1 MGNKFVMV
9 GGGSTQSPGILEV
22 LRKRAKELNLSDL
35 VLYDIDE
42 ERVSLLGQY
51 TKMYYKELGSKV
63 NVTYTTNI
71 DHPTEKYDFH
81 NGEEHRPTLT
91 NVRLSNSFRY
101 ESLYPCSDEHF
112 HKLPQEQ
119 YLLHLNL

>member
-71 DHPTEKYDFH
+71 DEALKPPLWGVH
-81 NGEEHRPTLT
+81 HRAGRAPLLRV
-91 NVRLSNSFRY
+91 VRRPERSEL
-101 ESLYPCSDEHF
+101 
-112 HKLPQEQ
+112 
-119 YLLHLNL
+119 

>member
-51 TKMYYKELGSKV
+51 TKMFKQWCCWSRNLWFRWILLCYEGNPSC
-63 NVTYTTNI
+63 
-71 DHPTEKYDFH
+71 F
-81 NGEEHRPTLT
+81 R
-91 NVRLSNSFRY
+91 NS
-101 ESLYPCSDEHF
+101 
-112 HKLPQEQ
+112 
-119 YLLHLNL
+119 